1 MKSIKLW
8 QVTCKPSNLA
18 TGSVRLADSQYVN
31 GTMVGSEAV
40 FHVAADSLAEVE
52 ELVGD
57 ALVSVTARGPVLL
70 PAWPEAVLTVT
81 GPNVILATCCK
92 HGNPLKSKD
101 YICVHCANDGAVPI

>member
-18 TGSVRLADSQYVN
+18 TGSVRLADGQYVN
-31 GTMVGSEAV
+31 GSVVGSEAV

-52 ELVGD
+52 KLVGE
-57 ALVSVTARGPVLL
+57 ALISVTARGPALI
-70 PAWPEAVLTVT
+70 PAWPEAMMTVA

-92 HGNPLKSKD
+92 HGNRLPPPEG
-101 YICVHCANDGAVPI
+101 YVCVHCLREQE

>member
-18 TGSVRLADSQYVN
+18 TGSVRLADNQYVN
-31 GTMVGSEAV
+31 GTVVGSEAV

-52 ELVGD
+52 ELVGE
-57 ALVSVTARGPVLL
+57 ALISVTARGPVLI
-70 PAWPEAVLTVT
+70 PAWPETGPSVVLT
-81 GPNVILATCCK
+81 TCCK

-101 YICVHCANDGAVPI
+101 YICVYCANDGAIPV